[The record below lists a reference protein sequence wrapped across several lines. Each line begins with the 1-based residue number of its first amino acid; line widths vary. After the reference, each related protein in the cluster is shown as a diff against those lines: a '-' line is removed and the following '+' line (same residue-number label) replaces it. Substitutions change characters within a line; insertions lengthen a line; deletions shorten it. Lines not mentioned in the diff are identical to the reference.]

1 MWSQVIFNIFP
12 VFVFFATKWC
22 PTNYK
27 MAPNKLEMVP
37 NFVSAVLLPGYLDL
51 GIGGFVF
58 LAFILLLSFL
68 LSQFRKS
75 NSVARNI
82 PL

>member
-1 MWSQVIFNIFP
+1 MVPNQLQNG
-12 VFVFFATKWC
+12 T
-22 PTNYK
+22 
-27 MAPNKLEMVP
+27 NKLEMVP